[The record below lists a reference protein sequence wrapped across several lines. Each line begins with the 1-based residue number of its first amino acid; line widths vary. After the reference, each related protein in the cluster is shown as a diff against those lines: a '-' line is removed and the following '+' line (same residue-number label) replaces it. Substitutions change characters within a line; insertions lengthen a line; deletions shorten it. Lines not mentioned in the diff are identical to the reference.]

1 MISTKMRGKCPD
13 CEGYGYR
20 FITTEG
26 NKYYN
31 ASSYLAQP
39 CTYCKGTGY
48 VTWDCTCPNNDECEQ
63 CQVHYVP
70 DDTPEIIEE
79 AG

>member
-13 CEGYGYR
+13 CYGSGKA
-20 FITTEG
+20 ED
-26 NKYYN
+26 K
-31 ASSYLAQP
+31 P
-39 CTYCKGTGY
+39 CTYCNGTGY